1 MKKLFNYQ
9 KPVLEKVLSDLL
21 KYGRALMI
29 LATGLGKT
37 IVSAF
42 VAKHYIDQGKRI
54 LFLYCENEGL
64 SQAEKTYIEILG
76 NKIQYRRFYGNA
88 NQRDWDADKADV
100 LFASFQSMNQG
111 ENKWY
116 SIFNEDHFDL
126 VVVDEAHHGQ
136 AVTYKEVIDYFDA
149 DRLGLTATPDRED
162 DKDICDIFGEASY
175 EISLAKGI
183 ANGWLSPIDYHL
195 MSDGINTRKLKKIC
209 RDILDKKKRISIKQ
223 LNETIFVKKRDDV
236 IAKIIKERAGERKTM
251 IFCENINHT
260 EFFSQSFDADEMAV
274 VHSKKSPEHNRV
286 ALEKFRK
293 REIQY
298 ISSVNKFNEAIDVPD
313 VELTALLRATDSKT
327 VFFQQIGRGAR
338 LIEGKKNLIVL
349 DFVQNIERLL
359 MLREFEDE
367 VKQEAEKLDPND
379 LDRDLLDVTGNGYS
393 FYFGDIH
400 ITNILKIV
408 DAIREGFY
416 ETYEEAKEAVL
427 KFDFKNKGD
436 YVIGYKI
443 DPRLHSSPWLFY
455 KDKGWVDMGHFLEK
469 EKAPANWMNVAMIA
483 SMGYIRAT
491 KSSIRCFVKKY
502 RKTNKEYFKEY
513 TLGKIS
519 SEHYHPDLVKIIT
532 KEFSYSNR
540 PEPLPNWRTFYYIEK
555 LDEIVCNFVQF
566 NDFIKPYKN
575 SYPDWFKIFF
585 AHGSYTEHYHPDLI
599 TLIKTEFSIKIRKL
613 PPKNW
618 KTSYEISRQEN
629 VTLARQTIEKKANGY
644 RFSNQ
649 NWFDEFLIG
658 NRLIE
663 YYHPNLVEIIIK
675 FEKNLKEPPANW
687 LTANQA
693 SNLKKVN
700 VSCSTVKNAIV
711 IYRKTNPEFF
721 DFFEGKTGTQEYLH
735 PDLVK
740 ELKLIFKRSKKGW
753 KKPLMIANEGK
764 VFTSFPTINKF
775 ANNFRISNPKWF
787 CLFYD
792 KKKDVEYYHPEL
804 VKKIEKEFDIGK
816 RKYPPKN
823 WMNAV
828 NISKLNYVE
837 VWSGTI
843 ISFVE
848 QYRNTNPNWFGN
860 YLVPVIHHQGEYYH
874 PNLVKIIKQKFKN
887 K

>member
-416 ETYEEAKEAVL
+416 ETLEEFKDACFRLGIMSGHQYHLNYKSDL
-427 KFDFKNKGD
+427 KLHSHPDEFYKNKG
-436 YVIGYKI
+436 
-443 DPRLHSSPWLFY
+443 W
-455 KDKGWVDMGHFLEK
+455 KGWDDVFDREPASDGWMTPSKISKLPNVFGTNKKIKSLAETYQKEHPEWFCEYWSNPGMNVNYHPKLVTELK
-469 EKAPANWMNVAMIA
+469 KLCFKEEGNAPNGWMTGSLISQLPEILGTNNKIKIFAETYRNKHPQWFKKYETSGNLAEYYHPKLVSKLKKLCEKAPDKWMTANSISQLPEILGTGAKIKALAETYRDKHPQWFKTVKSLVHSREYYHPKLIAKLKKLCLKKGKAPSGWMTYNQISKLPDVV
-483 SMGYIRAT
+483 GGDQV
-491 KSSIRCFVKKY
+491 VKNFSETYREKY
-502 RKTNKEYFKEY
+502 PQWFKNYAGTYTRKEY
-513 TLGKIS
+513 
-519 SEHYHPDLVKIIT
+519 EHYHPKLVTKLKKLCDKDRGKAPNGWMTPSRIGQLSEIIGNGPKI
-532 KEFSYSNR
+532 KNLAEAYR
-540 PEPLPNWRTFYYIEK
+540 DEYPEWFNEYKASGNFY
-555 LDEIVCNFVQF
+555 
-566 NDFIKPYKN
+566 
-575 SYPDWFKIFF
+575 
-585 AHGSYTEHYHPDLI
+585 EHYHP
-599 TLIKTEFSIKIRKL
+599 KL
-613 PPKNW
+613 VSK
-618 KTSYEISRQEN
+618 
-629 VTLARQTIEKKANGY
+629 
-644 RFSNQ
+644 
-649 NWFDEFLIG
+649 
-658 NRLIE
+658 
-663 YYHPNLVEIIIK
+663 
-675 FEKNLKEPPANW
+675 
-687 LTANQA
+687 
-693 SNLKKVN
+693 LKKL
-700 VSCSTVKNAIV
+700 CEKA
-711 IYRKTNPEFF
+711 
-721 DFFEGKTGTQEYLH
+721 
-735 PDLVK
+735 PD
-740 ELKLIFKRSKKGW
+740 GW
-753 KKPLMIANEGK
+753 MIAN
-764 VFTSFPTINKF
+764 S
-775 ANNFRISNPKWF
+775 ISQLPEILGTGAKIKALAETYRDKHPQWF
-787 CLFYD
+787 SNY
-792 KKKDVEYYHPEL
+792 KNRGGM
-804 VKKIEKEFDIGK
+804 IEHYSPD
-816 RKYPPKN
+816 
-823 WMNAV
+823 
-828 NISKLNYVE
+828 
-837 VWSGTI
+837 
-843 ISFVE
+843 
-848 QYRNTNPNWFGN
+848 
-860 YLVPVIHHQGEYYH
+860 
-874 PNLVKIIKQKFKN
+874 LVKIIKQKFKN